1 MELHVAKAMV
11 QRIRHEAVTSWLF
24 KVSRRVKIQ
33 MVVETAKKLPPHS
46 APDELLEVAIN
57 NWAGSPDL
65 LCQYLLIPIPGIK

>member
-1 MELHVAKAMV
+1 MAKAMV

-33 MVVETAKKLPPHS
+33 MVVETVKKLPPHS
-46 APDELLEVAIN
+46 APDELLEAAIN